1 MRTPAGSECP
11 HYYEDFH
18 RGRDQQECRLIGA
31 NPESGRWAP
40 DLCGRCPAPRIVL
53 ANACPHML
61 LKAHVRPG
69 ILGIGRGVD
78 ISAHC
83 ERAAAPV
90 EAPQIGCGRCHE
102 PLDFPLAPP

>member
-1 MRTPAGSECP
+1 MRTPAGTECP
-11 HYYEDFH
+11 HFYEDFH
-18 RGRDQQECRLIGA
+18 RGRDQQECRLIAA
-31 NPESGRWAP
+31 NPEGGRWAP

-78 ISAHC
+78 ISAYC

-102 PLDFPLAPP
+102 PLDFPLPPP